1 VFARHHIDDA
11 RALLEVAVERAWP
24 AALLGGRALRLVQ
37 SDDPALRLRAMGM
50 WVTPWVDHEGTR
62 ISGKP

>member
-1 VFARHHIDDA
+1 VSALTGFDVFARHHIDDA

-37 SDDPALRLRAMGM
+37 
-50 WVTPWVDHEGTR
+50 TR
-62 ISGKP
+62 IHG